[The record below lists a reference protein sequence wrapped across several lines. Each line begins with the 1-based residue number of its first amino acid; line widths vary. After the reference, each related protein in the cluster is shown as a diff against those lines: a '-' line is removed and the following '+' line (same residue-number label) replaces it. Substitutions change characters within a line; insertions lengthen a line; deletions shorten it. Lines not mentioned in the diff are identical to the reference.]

1 MYQTRQT
8 CLINGGI
15 VIDYRDD
22 KAGGTGAAVVS
33 LLFAQ
38 GQRPD
43 AAALHALAARGEGAL
58 HFAVS
63 HQPDPAEG
71 WLELLA
77 TGLTFDCR
85 GLAPAEPQPAPPS
98 GTLLGLTVQPAGEAV
113 SLAPGPHLLEGGGL
127 LPVVRVLAGLAV
139 ELSRLPGVVAVCWH
153 PARSWMEPGYF
164 RQTVGAWLDGGAF
177 PALGLTTLLR
187 EGGSGMTTVGLA
199 LLTGQELLLES
210 MDVFSPG
217 ASARIAMRLV
227 HELVLHGPLVAPGD
241 FIGPAG
247 ETLRAVPDG
256 RFVRVSLAE

>member
-1 MYQTRQT
+1 M
-8 CLINGGI
+8 
-15 VIDYRDD
+15 VIDHRDD
-22 KAGGTGAAVVS
+22 NAGDTGAAVVS
-33 LLFAQ
+33 LLFAA

-43 AAALHALAARGEGAL
+43 AATLQALAARDDGAL
-58 HFAVS
+58 HFAIS

-85 GLAPAEPQPAPPS
+85 GLAPAAPSPAPPG
-98 GTLLGLTVQPAGEAV
+98 GTLLGLSAQPGGEAV
-113 SLAPGPHLLEGGGL
+113 SLSPGPHLIEGGGL

-139 ELSRLPGVVAVCWH
+139 ELSRLPGVLAVCWH

-164 RQTVGAWLDGGAF
+164 RQIVGAWLGGGAF
-177 PALGLTTLLR
+177 PALGLTTLVR

-210 MDVFSPG
+210 MDYFSPG

-227 HELVLHGPLVAPGD
+227 HELVAHGPLLEPGE
-241 FIGPAG
+241 FTGPAG

-256 RFVRVSLAE
+256 RFVRVTLAA